1 MRLSRLVLFSS
12 LLSNVWA
19 RRLDEIDL
27 YEVSIAELQA
37 GLESRSFT
45 AVDLVKAYLGRINQ
59 VNHAGPKLNAI
70 IETNKHALHQARELD
85 EERKVFGKRS
95 SLHGIPILV
104 KDSISTLASEGMNT
118 TAGSYALFGSVVREE
133 ATVVAK
139 LRKAGAI
146 ILGKANMCEW
156 SYARGDLTNG
166 WSGRGGQTT
175 SPFYPGSDPC
185 TSSGGSAVAATLG
198 LAAASLGVETRGSII
213 CPSSYNN
220 LVGLKPTVGLTSRAG
235 VISMTMH
242 QDTVGPITRSV
253 ADAATILNIIAG
265 QDERDNFTST
275 APSLIPDYTKYL
287 DPNAIRGKRFGVPRK
302 GLTNETMAGTHPS
315 VNIEFGKALD
325 KIREL
330 GGVVIDPADLPS
342 AEEIPHRHE
351 TWAAMVQFKIL
362 LRDYIR
368 NLVHVPT
375 NVTCVADVIA
385 FNNAHKDLE
394 RPEGYEDQSML
405 ELAETTEGFN
415 STYFDALHQNH
426 MIGRE
431 RGIDAALKTH
441 GLDALLLPTNMHT
454 AVPAGLAGYPV
465 ITVPLGFHPEGTKPN
480 PDTRGQ
486 HKVLYPA
493 PGMPFGLSFIGTAY
507 TEQSLI
513 GFAYA
518 YEQYTHTRLQRRAY
532 SEAIPTVQLKDVV
545 EYGVF
550 ASKYTSIRPGDSAFV
565 HRGTRDRD
573 DGHSSELE
581 GCQKVR
587 RANGLPKGVH
597 ARLARVSPTHSLTQS
612 FYRSLTMIGLKVTAI
627 LAACASVVVA
637 VPTYKNN
644 NSCDNNSFWY
654 ATKSICL
661 PNGTKDKCNP
671 PANQNCGHGV
681 WYWHKDFRQCVPSS
695 PNYGDVDCSNGWKW
709 DDGKYSCVPAPAPA
723 PGPDQCKPSHFWW
736 KTKST
741 CLPNGGDY
749 NSPQPPNGVQ
759 CPRKWYWLSVGY
771 CGPRT
776 PDYGTPD
783 CDSKYTWDNDKLCC
797 QPKRY

>member
-104 KDSISTLASEGMNT
+104 KDNTRIGMNT

-265 QDERDNFTST
+265 QDERDNFTNT

-287 DPNAIRGKRFGVPRK
+287 DPNAIRGKDLG
-302 GLTNETMAGTHPS
+302 

-351 TWAAMVQFKIL
+351 TWAAMVQFK
-362 LRDYIR
+362 DYIR

-480 PDTRGQ
+480 PDTRG
-486 HKVLYPA
+486 HTR
-493 PGMPFGLSFIGTAY
+493 SFI
-507 TEQSLI
+507 
-513 GFAYA
+513 
-518 YEQYTHTRLQRRAY
+518 
-532 SEAIPTVQLKDVV
+532 QL
-545 EYGVF
+545 
-550 ASKYTSIRPGDSAFV
+550 
-565 HRGTRDRD
+565 
-573 DGHSSELE
+573 L
-581 GCQKVR
+581 
-587 RANGLPKGVH
+587 
-597 ARLARVSPTHSLTQS
+597 SPTHSLTQS

-741 CLPNGGDY
+741 CLPNGATTIHPSLLTGCNARGSGTGSRSDTVGLVLLTTERLIATASTPGTTT
-749 NSPQPPNGVQ
+749 NCAASP
-759 CPRKWYWLSVGY
+759 S
-771 CGPRT
+771 
-776 PDYGTPD
+776 GT
-783 CDSKYTWDNDKLCC
+783 
-797 QPKRY
+797 RR